1 MIALMVLLFTGAL
14 NTPIAFLSN
23 ILSKFI
29 FLFQILY
36 SVKEDLCSR

>member
-29 FLFQILY
+29 FFIPNLIFG
-36 SVKEDLCSR
+36 